1 MTTRKVMSTPM
12 RTSMRVPF
20 DQEGFELNRP
30 RRATILGFRPAGT
43 WDRITNDA
51 CQQRRRRCARVD
63 RTPWVI
69 GRCSRSMVCEA
80 ACAIGAVRA
89 ATRPCAR
96 RPLAARGNR
105 AERSACPAARRLSA
119 APRNATAR
127 RLPPRPA
134 MRAID
139 GLPRRMIGAN
149 GRRRTRP
156 TQRAL
161 LQACG
166 QAGRAPMPSPGR
178 TRPRARLPATA
189 CFCAEASVD
198 PPAFEA
204 IIYRR
209 SSICRAQS
217 RGGGLM
223 HLRLS
228 AHIVAVAAAPTS
240 GGTTMTR
247 TTFITTLAVLAI
259 MAGGGRVAFSQETL
273 KVAIPQRGA
282 WDAGVAE
289 LGQRGGIFKKH
300 GLDLEILYVQAGPE
314 SIQAV
319 IGGSM
324 DIATAAGVSAAV
336 GTFAKGAP
344 IRIIGSE
351 MIGAPDLYWYVPA
364 NSPIRKV
371 EDFNGKTVAFSLTG
385 SSSHAALLALIAQ
398 HKLTAKPT
406 STGNIAATITQTM
419 TGQVDV
425 GFGAAPFGLDL
436 VEDGKIRIVA
446 TGSDVAS
453 LRTRTVRVNLTSV
466 NVLQNRR
473 DAIVRFNR
481 AYQETV
487 AWMYSDPAA
496 LKHYAEYSNLPEK
509 IVLRVRDLIPKESM
523 ATERVEGIDQI
534 MADAVAGKFI
544 PAPLTAEQVKE
555 LLQIPK

>member
-1 MTTRKVMSTPM
+1 
-12 RTSMRVPF
+12 
-20 DQEGFELNRP
+20 
-30 RRATILGFRPAGT
+30 
-43 WDRITNDA
+43 
-51 CQQRRRRCARVD
+51 
-63 RTPWVI
+63 
-69 GRCSRSMVCEA
+69 
-80 ACAIGAVRA
+80 
-89 ATRPCAR
+89 
-96 RPLAARGNR
+96 
-105 AERSACPAARRLSA
+105 
-119 APRNATAR
+119 
-127 RLPPRPA
+127 
-134 MRAID
+134 
-139 GLPRRMIGAN
+139 
-149 GRRRTRP
+149 
-156 TQRAL
+156 
-161 LQACG
+161 
-166 QAGRAPMPSPGR
+166 
-178 TRPRARLPATA
+178 
-189 CFCAEASVD
+189 
-198 PPAFEA
+198 
-204 IIYRR
+204 
-209 SSICRAQS
+209 
-217 RGGGLM
+217 
-223 HLRLS
+223 
-228 AHIVAVAAAPTS
+228 
-240 GGTTMTR
+240 MTR

-259 MAGGGRVAFSQETL
+259 MAGSGRVAWSQETL

-398 HKLTAKPT
+398 YKLTAKPT

-436 VEDGKIRIVA
+436 AEDGKIRIIA
-446 TGSDVAS
+446 TGNNVAS

-466 NVLQNRR
+466 SVLQNRR

-509 IVLRVRDLIPKESM
+509 IVLRVRELIPKESM